1 MSACPQFFP
10 VNPETH
16 REFLPSWYAL
26 ATLSRHERVVAH
38 EMTYRAV
45 STFLPTITEVH
56 YWSDRRKKVEV
67 PLFPGYIFVHAVMS
81 AHVKRSGMCARGAV
95 GFLAIRGEP
104 VPIPENE
111 INDIRVL
118 LASHEKCSPYPFI
131 KVGQRVRVRGG
142 ALDGIEGRLARREG
156 ETTLVI
162 SIEAISRSVAL
173 HIDGYDLDVI

>member
-1 MSACPQFFP
+1 
-10 VNPETH
+10 
-16 REFLPSWYAL
+16 
-26 ATLSRHERVVAH
+26 
-38 EMTYRAV
+38 MTYRGV

-56 YWSDRRKKVEV
+56 HWSDRRKKVEV
-67 PLFPGYIFVHAVMS
+67 PLFPGYIFVQAVMS
-81 AHVKRSGMCARGAV
+81 ARVRRSGMCARGAV
-95 GFLAIRGEP
+95 GFLAIHGEP

-111 INDIRVL
+111 INDIRTL

-142 ALDGIEGRLARREG
+142 ALDGIEGRLTRREG

-173 HIDGYDLDVI
+173 HIDGYDLDVV